1 MKAVCICC
9 SEHSVSAESSLCQR
23 EKNPLR
29 GKMTKIMLRNETYS
43 QNETKAICDGTHDD
57 NSGA

>member
-1 MKAVCICC
+1 MLFKALGQRRV
-9 SEHSVSAESSLCQR
+9 ESLPER
-23 EKNPLR
+23 KNPLR
-29 GKMTKIMLRNETYS
+29 GKMTKIILRNETYS